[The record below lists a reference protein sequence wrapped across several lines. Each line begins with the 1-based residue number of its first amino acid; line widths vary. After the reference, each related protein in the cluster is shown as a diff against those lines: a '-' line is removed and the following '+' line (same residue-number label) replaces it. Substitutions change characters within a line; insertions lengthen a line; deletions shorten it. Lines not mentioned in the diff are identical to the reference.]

1 VGRIKNQYMIQE
13 PQKVQHQ
20 EHQIEKDIL
29 ITLIKYLEKTRTKRK
44 MKKKTA
50 IVSGYFDP
58 LHIGHLEYFKMA
70 KDLADE
76 LIVIVNNREQC
87 LLKKGDEFMIE
98 KDRLEIVYHLD
109 MVDEAILAID
119 KDKSVTETIKMISR
133 FKPHNDLVFC
143 NGGDRD
149 ASNSPEVKVC
159 GQLGIDFQQGLG
171 KKIRSSSEFSGLV
184 EYDEPNAYYRK

>member
-1 VGRIKNQYMIQE
+1 VGRVKNQYTTPE
-13 PQKVQHQ
+13 PQKVLPQ
-20 EHQIEKDIL
+20 EFQIEKNMKI
-29 ITLIKYLEKTRTKRK
+29 IGKKYSERRRK
-44 MKKKTA
+44 MKRTKTA

-58 LHIGHLEYFKMA
+58 LHIGHLEYFKLA

-184 EYDEPNAYYRK
+184 EYDEPNAFQRD

>member
-1 VGRIKNQYMIQE
+1 MIPE
-13 PQKVQHQ
+13 LQKVVHQ
-20 EHQIEKDIL
+20 EHQ
-29 ITLIKYLEKTRTKRK
+29 TKRSMMKIGKEYSERRTK

-58 LHIGHLEYFKMA
+58 LHVGHLEYFQLA

-109 MVDEAILAID
+109 MVDEAILSCD
-119 KDKSVTETIKMISR
+119 KDKSVCETIRMIKR
-133 FKPHNDLVFC
+133 MKPMDELIFC
-143 NGGDRD
+143 NGGDRQID
-149 ASNSPEVKVC
+149 QNNIFEFKVC
-159 GQLGIDFQQGLG
+159 QELEIPMVDGLG
-171 KKIRSSSEFSGLV
+171 DKIRSSSEFSGLI
-184 EYDEPNAYYRK
+184 EYDEPNAFHRE